1 MVSLAVAPHP
11 LLDLRAFVTTLPA
24 DAPRESP
31 DWLTSELA
39 PERGVGVT
47 DEVRARVRDL
57 LRHGGYKPTGRG
69 KPASE
74 YLLRGAP
81 RIHLLVDLCNA
92 VSLASGLP
100 CSVVDLDRLTEPLS
114 VTIAQEGAKY
124 VFNAAGQEIDLK
136 GLLCLCDA
144 TGPAANAVKDS
155 QRSKTSVATTRG
167 LCLVWGANALGDL
180 AARTEARYR
189 ELTARVGGACHDVAL
204 AAG

>member
-11 LLDLRAFVTTLPA
+11 LLDLRAFVTTLSA

-31 DWLTSELA
+31 DWLVAELA
-39 PERGVGVT
+39 PERAAGVT

-100 CSVVDLDRLTEPLS
+100 CSVVDLDRLSAPLS
-114 VTIAQEGAKY
+114 VAIAQEGAKY
-124 VFNAAGQEIDLK
+124 VFNASGQEIDLE

-144 TGPAANAVKDS
+144 AGPAANAVKDS
-155 QRSKTSVATTRG
+155 QRSKTSVATARG
-167 LCLVWGANALGDL
+167 LCLVWGPRALGAL
-180 AARTEARYR
+180 AEHTEARYR
-189 ELTARVGGACHDVAL
+189 ELTERAGGACDYVAL
-204 AAG
+204 TAG